1 MELWA
6 KANRKIYLVTRT
18 YVYGADPEVIR
29 ELKRRI
35 GEYLEYHEFTEG
47 QIWALRNNSWQ
58 IIPVL
63 LPYMLSNKSPLLL

>member
-6 KANRKIYLVTRT
+6 KVDRKIYLVTST
-18 YVYGADPEVIR
+18 YVCGADPEVIR
-29 ELKRRI
+29 DLKRRI
-35 GEYLEYHEFTEG
+35 AEYLEYHEFTEG